1 MPDEGTIG
9 GDEQHSFQAKHASVS
24 EEILL
29 R

>member
-1 MPDEGTIG
+1 MPGEGTIG
-9 GDEQHSFQAKHASVS
+9 GDEQHGFQAKHANVS